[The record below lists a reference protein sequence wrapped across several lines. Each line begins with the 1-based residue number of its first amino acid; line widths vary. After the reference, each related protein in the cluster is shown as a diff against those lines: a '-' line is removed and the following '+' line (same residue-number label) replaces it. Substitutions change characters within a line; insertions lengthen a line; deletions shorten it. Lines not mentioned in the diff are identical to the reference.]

1 MAAYEFNQHH
11 LIPKI
16 LQENDVLRKIG
27 FNLNDARNLLDLPTT
42 NSNLGFALH
51 DGKHPK
57 SYYQNIEEIINRI
70 GTDNDIFEGSNP
82 TAGNIAAAQDEV
94 DKLMA
99 WLKDGAVFGD
109 RGGGQMRPLYALNS
123 KDAFSNGSKLNVDV
137 YNNNNLT
144 VENFRSSRVYNEV
157 NYRNAVKSGGAF
169 FDARNGVTWGNRADL
184 AEGPLAGR
192 DPAWRAALNSGGSG
206 TQKKKIAGLLK
217 DFTDD
222 ASGKVSPFNAILFSL
237 AAIAVL
243 KIASDN
249 GQDIVQYLADL
260 ELEFDIKF
268 DAEMIQNAAEGLF
281 VGLTQYG
288 VLALLT
294 GGAGPAIKMG
304 LEAYS
309 NFDDIKTVVQLLDVA
324 FPEWE
329 LIATI
334 NRVIDTAE
342 KIVERALNYIKEEFL
357 ADTIIIADGDRKIE
371 GGDGTQFLWGR
382 GASKLLGGDGNDY
395 MLHSGSGVAQ
405 GEAGDDT
412 VIGWGGEN
420 LTLDGG
426 EGNDWVVAF
435 LGTKTTTI
443 GGLGRDWIWNTSE
456 GGVLYGDTFNGLDEN
471 GNPVNY
477 DDPANSDNFW
487 WWPDTTIMDAQKNDV
502 LKFFGMP
509 LTGGAEGIP
518 IVVSGLA
525 GFLGGGIGDLAAAA
539 AREALGPKY
548 FMDGRLF
555 FDNFAVFMNYI
566 FKQDKYGNLG
576 LYVAN
581 AFNGLASLFGNHDFS
596 QTGDGTSLRGAMK
609 VANFDVPVSYW
620 GAAIAQAPRGT
631 LGMKFLLANPAL
643 AALALLPPIAGLSG
657 AMFETIHKVIALADA
672 AERFAKAMRWSN
684 PRPGDND
691 PLVLDLDG
699 DGIELISI
707 ATAGVRF
714 DDNNNYFSEE
724 TGWLKGDDGFLVLD
738 GNHNGRIDDGS
749 EMFGGF
755 GQTANDNVWA
765 VTRVGIAK
773 AA

>member
-1 MAAYEFNQHH
+1 
-11 LIPKI
+11 
-16 LQENDVLRKIG
+16 
-27 FNLNDARNLLDLPTT
+27 
-42 NSNLGFALH
+42 
-51 DGKHPK
+51 
-57 SYYQNIEEIINRI
+57 
-70 GTDNDIFEGSNP
+70 
-82 TAGNIAAAQDEV
+82 
-94 DKLMA
+94 
-99 WLKDGAVFGD
+99 
-109 RGGGQMRPLYALNS
+109 
-123 KDAFSNGSKLNVDV
+123 LNV
-137 YNNNNLT
+137 
-144 VENFRSSRVYNEV
+144 SSRVV
-157 NYRNAVKSGGAF
+157 NSGTGDDEILTTPFSHNSADKVIADGSEGNDTIKFKDRNVTLEFDTKGYWGWHAIASYSDGLSAF
-169 FDARNGVTWGNRADL
+169 FDYAPERAETGLKVHYIYNVENYELTAGGDKVLFSDLFFSALSDKAITVDGMEGDDILDFTYYEGKVDPYSLQFVPIDGAIGTTVGGVTLKGFEAVRDTNKDGSIYNPSDVDPITTGSTGRAASSSSRSSAPAVDVAKVESAVEQIRNGNLSFEKSLNLVLQLRATAFRSL
-184 AEGPLAGR
+184 GSVHTVLGGEGE
-192 DPAWRAALNSGGSG
+192 DFIAA
-206 TQKKKIAGLLK
+206 
-217 DFTDD
+217 
-222 ASGKVSPFNAILFSL
+222 
-237 AAIAVL
+237 
-243 KIASDN
+243 
-249 GQDIVQYLADL
+249 
-260 ELEFDIKF
+260 
-268 DAEMIQNAAEGLF
+268 
-281 VGLTQYG
+281 
-288 VLALLT
+288 
-294 GGAGPAIKMG
+294 GAGAK
-304 LEAYS
+304 
-309 NFDDIKTVVQLLDVA
+309 
-324 FPEWE
+324 
-329 LIATI
+329 
-334 NRVIDTAE
+334 
-342 KIVERALNYIKEEFL
+342 FL
-357 ADTIIIADGDRKIE
+357 KGE
-371 GGDGTQFLWGR
+371 GGDDILI
-382 GASKLLGGDGNDY
+382 SLLP
-395 MLHSGSGVAQ
+395 LA
-405 GEAGDDT
+405 DDN
-412 VIGWGGEN
+412 VVV
-420 LTLDGG
+420 DGG
-426 EGNDWVVAF
+426 AGNDWVLTF
-435 LGTKTTTI
+435 LGEGATTV

-456 GGVLYGDTFNGLDEN
+456 GGVIYGDTFNGLDEN

-487 WWPDTTIMDAQKNDV
+487 WWPSTTIMDAQKNDV

-724 TGWLKGDDGFLVLD
+724 TGWLKGDDGPELFD
-738 GNHNGRIDDGS
+738 A
-749 EMFGGF
+749 
-755 GQTANDNVWA
+755 ANDNVLA
-765 VTRVGIAK
+765 LSR